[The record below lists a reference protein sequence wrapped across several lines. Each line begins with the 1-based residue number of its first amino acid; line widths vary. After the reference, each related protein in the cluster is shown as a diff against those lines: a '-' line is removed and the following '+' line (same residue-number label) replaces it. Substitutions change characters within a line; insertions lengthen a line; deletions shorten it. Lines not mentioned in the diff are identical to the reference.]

1 MMKTRFG
8 SAVFFAI
15 ATVTTVVL
23 AQSNPVPPTQQPTTQ
38 APPTAAPSPPASAT
52 VSQDKDHQITLTG
65 CLENAPAATAGTA
78 GTSAPEP
85 VKRLVLTNA
94 ISAADSAAK
103 TATAP
108 GFSGR
113 PHVSGHRQRGR
124 AQSVHRQEGGVD
136 RHRRSAGSA
145 DRVVHSGAG
154 RRGHVR
160 GCHASAAACRVRQGA
175 AYELHFL
182 ERLETDR
189 AWVNPGG
196 VLQSRT

>member
-65 CLENAPAATAGTA
+65 CLENAPAATAGT
-78 GTSAPEP
+78 SAPEP

-108 GFSGR
+108 GS
-113 PHVSGHRQRGR
+113 P
-124 AQSVHRQEGGVD
+124 
-136 RHRRSAGSA
+136 
-145 DRVVHSGAG
+145 AG
-154 RRGHVR
+154 RTYQVIANEAALSPYIGKKVELT
-160 GCHASAAACRVRQGA
+160 GTVEVPVPPTASSTPAPGAEGTSAAAMLPRLRVESGKA
-175 AYELHFL
+175 LP
-182 ERLETDR
+182 T
-189 AWVNPGG
+189 
-196 VLQSRT
+196 SCTS